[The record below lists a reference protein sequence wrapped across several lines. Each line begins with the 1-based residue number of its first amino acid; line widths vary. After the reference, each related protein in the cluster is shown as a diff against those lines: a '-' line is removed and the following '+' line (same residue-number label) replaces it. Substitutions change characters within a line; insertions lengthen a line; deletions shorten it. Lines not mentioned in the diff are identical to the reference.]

1 MPGERRSHHG
11 EMRWPAGPNA
21 ELSVHL
27 VHAVAVLRIC
37 PRSRVVSPVHFGDR
51 FPMDTVCGTMAVVR
65 YVIRHLGRFLSTWII
80 RCPRAFPAGE
90 EEKKRVGRE
99 GRRVFIHG
107 VAARLAL
114 PDGQA
119 RLLFHRDNMKTSRH
133 GTARLFSPSDY
144 GATTNHDV

>member
-1 MPGERRSHHG
+1 MAKCAGRLGQTRNSVYILY
-11 EMRWPAGPNA
+11 MRWQSYESALGQGSCRPFT
-21 ELSVHL
+21 
-27 VHAVAVLRIC
+27 
-37 PRSRVVSPVHFGDR
+37 FGDR

-80 RCPRAFPAGE
+80 RCPRAFLAGE
-90 EEKKRVGRE
+90 EEKKRVGWE

-119 RLLFHRDNMKTSRH
+119 RFHREC
-133 GTARLFSPSDY
+133 
-144 GATTNHDV
+144 ATT